1 MNNRGIYPFAAI
13 VLAAGLVSAAFP
25 IDTFRKLQTTVAAST
40 TNICTNVNIVVSEL
54 DTVGLQFAGSLAK
67 VGEGNVVF
75 TFQRGYTN
83 ALDKATFM
91 TWTISTVGWASNNVF
106 FASTNLVSV
115 RDFQSIAVYSIANG
129 NTSALSSVSLT
140 YGSK

>member
-1 MNNRGIYPFAAI
+1 MSDLRPVVKRELERVELRPFT
-13 VLAAGLVSAAFP
+13 L
-25 IDTFRKLQTTVAAST
+25 DTFRNLQTTVAAST
-40 TNICTNVNIVVSEL
+40 TNLCTNVNIAVSDL
-54 DTVGLQFAGSLAK
+54 DTVSLQFAGSLAK
-67 VGEGNVVF
+67 VGEGSVAL
-75 TFQRGYTN
+75 TFQRGYATN

-91 TWTISTVGWASNNVF
+91 TWTISMVGWASNTVNY
-106 FASTNLVSV
+106 ASTNLVSV